1 MIFGIVMDSKTN
13 HNGNIR
19 ISQNDIPSA
28 CKEENVLCQNENDTS
43 LCNDEKDAALCNDE
57 KVNGADRGNVMEKCE
72 GGMGMKGNEGGK
84 AMEKSM
90 KSRDNGIKNN
100 DNEMGRRDAL
110 VIIPM
115 YKEKENAAA
124 IIEAVLGLEHGFDV
138 LVIDDNSPDGTADIV
153 RGKIAE
159 HPGRVHLVERPGKL
173 GLGTAYITGFKWALE
188 RGYDYVFEMDA
199 DFSHNPNDLPA
210 LYAECAEKGADVAI
224 GSRYLTGVNVVN
236 WPMGRVL
243 MSYFASKYVQMVTG
257 LKIKDTTAGFA
268 CYRADVLRTME
279 LDKIRF
285 KGYAFQ
291 IEMKFTAVKCGF
303 DVREV
308 PIVFVNRV
316 LGVSKMSSGIFG
328 EALFG
333 VMKLKLGSFRRK
345 YPQKG
350 SVRV

>member
-28 CKEENVLCQNENDTS
+28 CKEENVLCQNE
-43 LCNDEKDAALCNDE
+43 KDATLCNDE

-90 KSRDNGIKNN
+90 KSRDNGMKNN

-159 HPGRVHLVERPGKL
+159 HPGRAHLV
-173 GLGTAYITGFKWALE
+173 
-188 RGYDYVFEMDA
+188 
-199 DFSHNPNDLPA
+199 
-210 LYAECAEKGADVAI
+210 
-224 GSRYLTGVNVVN
+224 
-236 WPMGRVL
+236 
-243 MSYFASKYVQMVTG
+243 
-257 LKIKDTTAGFA
+257 
-268 CYRADVLRTME
+268 
-279 LDKIRF
+279 
-285 KGYAFQ
+285 
-291 IEMKFTAVKCGF
+291 
-303 DVREV
+303 
-308 PIVFVNRV
+308 
-316 LGVSKMSSGIFG
+316 
-328 EALFG
+328 
-333 VMKLKLGSFRRK
+333 
-345 YPQKG
+345 
-350 SVRV
+350 